1 MTALEKQYR
10 GVVNRISFALLLFLG
25 LLLLQ
30 GVVLGVLSTLLRGLS
45 AVAYDVVYELTSGV
59 LYAAAFSLPV
69 LFFYRLPSDTPA
81 EPMFL
86 KLSLPRETVLYIF
99 FGVALVS
106 ACAHVNSV
114 MVSVFDYS
122 AFSEE
127 ILWDSDVSSN
137 YELVL
142 MFFTLAVVPAFVEEL
157 LFRGLILGNL
167 LPYGRTTA
175 ILASALLF
183 GVMHQNAE
191 QLFYATAAGVVLG
204 WVYVRTR
211 SIWPCVLLHFV
222 NNFQSVLQTA
232 VLQRLPEST
241 ANAVLYAVQ
250 VSIFLLGILSGML
263 LFLRERDTRAALRQT
278 GVFEREVPAD
288 ADYAP
293 REIPVARR
301 VRLFF
306 SVPMIIFFVW
316 CVIQMLSLILMAV
329 TMY

>member
-10 GVVNRISFALLLFLG
+10 GVVNRISFSLLLFLA

-30 GVVLGVLSTLLRGLS
+30 GTVLSFLAILLRGVS
-45 AVAYDVVYELTSGV
+45 SVASDVIYELTSGV
-59 LYAAAFSLPV
+59 LYAATFCLPV

-81 EPMFL
+81 EPMLL
-86 KLSLPRETVLYIF
+86 KLELPRETVLYIF

-106 ACAHVNSV
+106 ACAHINSV
-114 MVSVFDYS
+114 MVSIFDYS
-122 AFSEE
+122 AFSNEV
-127 ILWDSDVSSN
+127 LWESDVSSN
-137 YELVL
+137 YQLVL

-157 LFRGLILGNL
+157 LFRGLVLGNL

-175 ILASALLF
+175 ILGSALLF
-183 GVMHQNAE
+183 GVMHQNVE

-204 WVYVRTR
+204 WIYVRTR

-232 VLQRLPEST
+232 ILQRLPDST
-241 ANAVLYAVQ
+241 ANAVLYAMQLSV
-250 VSIFLLGILSGML
+250 FLLGILSGVL
-263 LFLRERDTRAALRQT
+263 LFLRERDTRATLRQT
-278 GVFEREVPAD
+278 GVFEVEMPVD

-293 REIPVARR
+293 RDIPASRR
-301 VRLFF
+301 IRLFF
-306 SVPMIIFFVW
+306 SVPMIVFLAW